1 MNARKQELTA
11 QLTQARHS
19 ISRGKQ
25 ELTGRLKIKNML
37 GRLVSSKPKAIF
49 GCSVVGG
56 LALTLLL
63 KKRPR
68 KSKKTAAQ
76 KTTKQILLT
85 WLLTLLK
92 PAAKAW
98 LVARA
103 KKLAAERISNLQQ
116 VGPENHVP
124 AKRKDALLDV

>member
-11 QLTQARHS
+11 QLAQARHS

-25 ELTGRLKIKNML
+25 ELTGQLKIKNML
-37 GRLVSSKPKAIF
+37 GRLFSSKPKAIF
-49 GCSVVGG
+49 GSSVVGG

-63 KKRPR
+63 KKRPK
-68 KSKKTAAQ
+68 KSKKTAAP

-85 WLLTLLK
+85 WLLSLLK

-103 KKLAAERISNLQQ
+103 KKLAAERISSLQQ
-116 VGPENHVP
+116 VGPDNLVP
-124 AKRKDALLDV
+124 AKRGNALLDV

>member
-1 MNARKQELTA
+1 MNVRKRELTA
-11 QLTQARHS
+11 QLAQARQS
-19 ISRGKQ
+19 MSRGKQ

-37 GRLVSSKPKAIF
+37 GRLVSSKPKAVF
-49 GCSVVGG
+49 GSSVVGG
-56 LALTLLL
+56 LVLTLLL

-85 WLLTLLK
+85 WLLSLLK
-92 PAAKAW
+92 PTAEAW

-103 KKLAAERISNLQQ
+103 KKLALERVPNLQQ
-116 VGPENHVP
+116 NGQNNPVP
-124 AKRKDALLDV
+124 AERGNALLDT